1 MTQTRTPTQKT
12 QKPLK
17 TQKPRTVGTRK
28 PPRLQPSGSIKLTG
42 RGAVVALFGVC
53 CFVLLV
59 AAWTG
64 WSALAD
70 AMFVMSCGVVTY
82 HTRASG
88 LRVVVVCPPLAFL
101 GGCVF
106 AEALTAPDAFLAAE
120 GTLVTLGTS
129 APWLF
134 TGTAL
139 TFVIAFGRGYRPEV
153 SAMPLISDLRE
164 ALRDVLSSQSARSD
178 RWVRRR

>member
-1 MTQTRTPTQKT
+1 MTQTRTPTQKA
-12 QKPLK
+12 QKLP
-17 TQKPRTVGTRK
+17 TAGTRTS
-28 PPRLQPSGSIKLTG
+28 PRLQPSGSIKLTG

-53 CFVLLV
+53 CFGLLV

-70 AMFVMSCGVVTY
+70 ATFVMSCGVVTY

-88 LRVVVVCPPLAFL
+88 LRVVVVSPPLAFL

-106 AEALTAPDAFLAAE
+106 AEALTAPDTFLAAE
-120 GTLVTLGTS
+120 GTLVALGTS

-153 SAMPLISDLRE
+153 SALPLISNLRE
-164 ALRDVLSSQSARSD
+164 ALRNVLSARPARND
-178 RWVRRR
+178 RRVRGR